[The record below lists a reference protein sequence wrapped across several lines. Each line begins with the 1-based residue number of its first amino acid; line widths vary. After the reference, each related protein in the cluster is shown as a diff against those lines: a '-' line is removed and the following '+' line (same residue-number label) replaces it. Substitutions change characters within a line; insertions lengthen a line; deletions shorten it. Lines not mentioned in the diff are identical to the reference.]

1 VVSAVFRDER
11 HEAVGGPAVVV
22 RIFLSVLDVHV
33 NRSPADAEV
42 VRLEHRPG
50 RYLDARTE
58 ASATLNESNLIVLKL
73 VDGRPIGVKQI
84 SGAIARRI
92 VCPLEPGARLARGER
107 FGMIKVGSTT
117 ELILP
122 DPDRVETLVK
132 VGDRV
137 VGGVTILA
145 RIAPA

>member
-1 VVSAVFRDER
+1 
-11 HEAVGGPAVVV
+11 
-22 RIFLSVLDVHV
+22 
-33 NRSPADAEV
+33 
-42 VRLEHRPG
+42 
-50 RYLDARTE
+50 
-58 ASATLNESNLIVLKL
+58 ATLNESNLIVLKL

-137 VGGVTILA
+137 VGGVTTLA